1 MTEVVLV
8 VVVVNST
15 TSKVYESE
23 VVGEV
28 SGVDVYVQGD
38 GDGVHVCSISSSGA
52 QVEVKV
58 VVGRSSRSLQSDV
71 SQPLSSESDALT
83 WCRSH
88 LRPRSP

>member
-28 SGVDVYVQGD
+28 SGVDDYVQGD

-52 QVEVKV
+52 QVEV

-71 SQPLSSESDALT
+71 SQPLSSDALT